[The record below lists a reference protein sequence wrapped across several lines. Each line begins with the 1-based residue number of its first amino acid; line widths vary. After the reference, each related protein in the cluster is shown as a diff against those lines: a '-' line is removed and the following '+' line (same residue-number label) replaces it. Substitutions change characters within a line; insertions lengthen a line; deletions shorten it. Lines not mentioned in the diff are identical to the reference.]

1 MTRMNRIMKLT
12 DATPEELLSED
23 CHHFLQNEIASQRSY
38 DYFLPL
44 MNFPIVT
51 V

>member
-1 MTRMNRIMKLT
+1 MKLT
-12 DATPEELLSED
+12 DATPEELLSEVRR
-23 CHHFLQNEIASQRSY
+23 HFLHNKIALQRSY
-38 DYFLPL
+38 HYFLPL